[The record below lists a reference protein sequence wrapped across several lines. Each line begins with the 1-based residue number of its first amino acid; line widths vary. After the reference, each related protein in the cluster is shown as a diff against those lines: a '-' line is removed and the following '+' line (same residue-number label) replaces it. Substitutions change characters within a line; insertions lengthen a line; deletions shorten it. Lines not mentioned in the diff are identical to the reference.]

1 MALTIGID
9 IGGTKVAGGLV
20 DDAGAVVARALRAT
34 PSLDPQA
41 TEQVVAEVVAE
52 LASGRV
58 VEAVGIGAAG
68 FIDEGRSVVRF
79 SANLAW
85 RHEPLRERVERRT
98 GLPVVVENDGN
109 AAAWAEYRYG
119 AGLEADPLLVVCV
132 GTGIGGG
139 IVIGGR
145 LLRGAFG
152 TASEFGHFR
161 TVPDGALCGCGQRG
175 CWEQYASG
183 NALVR
188 EARELAAQDRMA
200 ARRMLSLGDGTP
212 EGISGRHVTEAA
224 EAGDPVALQAFD
236 SVGGWLGQGI
246 ADLVEVL
253 DPERVVIGGGV
264 SESGGLLL
272 APARRAYEAALCG
285 RANRPHAEL
294 VLAALGN
301 EAGVVGA
308 ADLARRR

>member
-1 MALTIGID
+1 MGLTIGID
-9 IGGTKVAGGLV
+9 IGGTKVAGGVV
-20 DDAGAVVARALRAT
+20 DDSGAVVARMLRST
-34 PSLDPQA
+34 PSHDPEEVERVIA
-41 TEQVVAEVVAE
+41 DVVAE
-52 LASGRV
+52 LAKGRQI
-58 VEAVGIGAAG
+58 EAVGLGAAG
-68 FIDEGRSVVRF
+68 FIDEGRSIVRF

-119 AGLEADPLLVVCV
+119 AGMDADPLLVVCV

-139 IVIGGR
+139 IVVGGR

-161 TVPDGALCGCGQRG
+161 VVPDGVLCGCGQRG
-175 CWEQYASG
+175 CWEQYGSG

-188 EARELAAQDRMA
+188 EARTRATANPKRAATLLA
-200 ARRMLSLGDGTP
+200 LGGGTADGIT
-212 EGISGRHVTEAA
+212 GRHVTQAA
-224 EAGDPVALQAFD
+224 QRGDSVALAAFGV
-236 SVGGWLGQGI
+236 VGGWLGQGI
-246 ADLVEVL
+246 ADLVETL
-253 DPERVVIGGGV
+253 DPRRVVLGGGV
-264 SESGGLLL
+264 SEAGLLL
-272 APARRAYEAALCG
+272 LDPTQRAYEAALSG
-285 RANRPHAEL
+285 GPNRPHAEL